1 MTGLLAVLILLGW
14 LAGIIFLAGVFS
26 SLLAN
31 EPLLG
36 LVARLWPVALALYL
50 AVVAVFWP
58 AVVVAKVVD
67 ALVNR
72 ERP

>member
-14 LAGIIFLAGVFS
+14 LAVLILLAGVFS

-36 LVARLWPVALALYL
+36 LAARLWPVALALYL

-58 AVVVAKVVD
+58 AVVVAKVAD

-72 ERP
+72 ERS